1 MEEFEKRT
9 QFPAVKTGEWIVT
22 LLVTMIPLVGFI
34 MLFVWAF
41 GGNTNPSKANFAKA
55 TLIFMAIIFILYVI
69 IALLFGAAI
78 LAGLNMPQM

>member
-22 LLVTMIPLVGFI
+22 LLVSMIPIVGII

-41 GGNTNPSKANFAKA
+41 GGNANPSKANFAKA
-55 TLIFMAIIFILYVI
+55 TLIFVAIVFVLYVL
-69 IALLFGAAI
+69 IALVFGAAI
-78 LAGLNMPQM
+78 LSGLQM

>member
-22 LLVTMIPLVGFI
+22 MLITMIPIVGFI

-41 GGNTNPSKANFAKA
+41 GGNANPSKANFAKA
-55 TLIFMAIIFILYVI
+55 ALIFTVIVFVLYVL
-69 IALLFGAAI
+69 IALMFGASM
-78 LAGLNMPQM
+78 LAGLNM